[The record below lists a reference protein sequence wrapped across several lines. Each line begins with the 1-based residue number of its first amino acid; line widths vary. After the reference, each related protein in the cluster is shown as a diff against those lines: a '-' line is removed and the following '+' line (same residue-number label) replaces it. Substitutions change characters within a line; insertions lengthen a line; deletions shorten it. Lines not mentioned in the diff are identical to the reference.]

1 MITMSK
7 QQGGFAGKAA
17 NAAFH
22 AVAIRNIIKA
32 FMQGGWAS
40 AALQALK
47 YYWPQIL
54 TIALILILLPT
65 IIVCCFPM
73 MMFGFEGSTDSQI
86 TEMTAQAE
94 QVEVY
99 FENYDQYCEDRTNE
113 INTEIEGYSQ
123 AGYTVIQVGYY
134 MPKNWF
140 IALFSVSVGN
150 KLTGVTQQQ
159 IIDFLDNCIIYEVT
173 TPDTSNTESQTEEN
187 TVTVKRLSADEA
199 MEYMEF
205 SDSDKNWATLI
216 FNTLESEETNGY
228 NSTYS
233 N

>member
-1 MITMSK
+1 MSK
-7 QQGGFAGKAA
+7 QQGFVGKAA
-17 NAAFH
+17 NATFH

-54 TIALILILLPT
+54 AITLVLILLPV
-65 IIVCCFPM
+65 IIVCCLPM
-73 MMFGFEGSTDSQI
+73 MMFGFVGSTDSKI
-86 TEMTAQAE
+86 TEMTSQAE
-94 QVEVY
+94 LVEGY
-99 FENYDQYCEDRTNE
+99 FDNYDQYCQDRTDE
-113 INTEIEGYSQ
+113 INTEIEGYRQ
-123 AGYTVIQVGYY
+123 AGYTVVQVGYY

-140 IALFSVSVGN
+140 ISLFSVSIDN
-150 KLTGVTQQQ
+150 NLTGVTEQQ
-159 IIDFLDNCIIYEVT
+159 IKDYLDNCIIYEIT
-173 TPDTSNTESQTEEN
+173 TPDADSDESQTEEN
-187 TVTVKRLSADEA
+187 TVTVKRLTVDEA

-205 SDSDKNWATLI
+205 SDSDKNWVKLI
-216 FNTLESEETNGY
+216 FNTLESEERNGN